1 MAAIESTIDPEMAK
15 TLSSELATIPS
26 VNRLLQDPDVVALV
40 EKYGHT
46 ATSDAVRGVLADAR
60 ARLKSSNN
68 AGSTEL
74 GPHIFAKQISQR
86 LETAAAPSLKR
97 VFNLTGTVLHTNL
110 GRAPLPPEVVEAITG
125 AALQPSNLE
134 FDIDS
139 GRRGDRDN
147 HLEARICRL
156 TGAEAA
162 TVVNN
167 NAAAVLLT
175 LNSIALR
182 KEVAVSRGELIE
194 IGGSFR
200 MPDIMA
206 RAGCRLHE
214 VGTTNRTH
222 LYDFSNAIG
231 PRMALIMK
239 VHTSNYVVKG
249 FTAGVAEHDLAG
261 LAHEHGLPFA
271 VDLGSGSLVDL
282 SRWGLPH
289 EPTPRETLAAGADVV
304 TFSGDKLLG
313 GPQAGIIVGTK
324 ALVSKIRR
332 NPMKRAMRLGKL
344 SIAALDAVLRL
355 YDDPD
360 RLPEKL
366 PALRWLVRSP
376 ADITAAAE
384 RLMPSMKAWVGERGT
399 VSLQSVQSQ
408 IGSGAQP
415 AGTLTSAA
423 IAIHPAGGK
432 KGQGTRLRKLNESL
446 RALPIPVIGRVE
458 NNALVL
464 DLRCL
469 DDEAGFIVQIGVGS
483 TSQETSQP

>member
-1 MAAIESTIDPEMAK
+1 MTTIMNTANQEMPKTSQSDLAA
-15 TLSSELATIPS
+15 IPS
-26 VNRLLQDPDVVALV
+26 VDRLLHDPNVVALV
-40 EKYGHT
+40 ETYGHK
-46 ATSDAVRGVLADAR
+46 ATSGAVREVLADAR
-60 ARLKSSNN
+60 AHLKSNSDVQ
-68 AGSTEL
+68 SIQLRIHTL
-74 GPHIFAKQISQR
+74 TQLISER
-86 LETAAAPSLKR
+86 LETSAAPSLKR

-110 GRAPLPPEVVEAITG
+110 GRAPLPPEVVDAIAD

-134 FDIDS
+134 FDIVS
-139 GRRGDRDN
+139 GRRGDRDS
-147 HLEARICRL
+147 HLESRICAL

-222 LYDFSNAIG
+222 LHDFANAIG
-231 PRMALIMK
+231 KRMALIMK
-239 VHTSNYVVKG
+239 VHTSNYVVEG
-249 FTAGVAEHDLAG
+249 FTAGVAERDLAK
-261 LAHEHGLPFA
+261 LAHEHDLPFV

-289 EPTPRETLAAGADVV
+289 EPTPRETLMAGADVV

-324 ALVSKIRR
+324 KLISKIRR

-355 YDDPD
+355 YDNPD

-384 RLMPSMKAWVGERGT
+384 RLLPSMKEWVGERGI
-399 VSLQSVQSQ
+399 VLLQSVESQ

-415 AGTLTSAA
+415 SGTLSSTAL
-423 IAIHPAGGK
+423 AIHPVGSK
-432 KGQGTRLRKLNESL
+432 KGRGTRLRKLNEAL
-446 RALPIPVIGRVE
+446 RALPLPVIGRVE
-458 NNALVL
+458 NDALVL

-469 DDEAGFIVQIGVGS
+469 DDEDAFIAQIVIE
-483 TSQETSQP
+483 TNRLETS

>member
-1 MAAIESTIDPEMAK
+1 VTQIQSMNDPEMTK
-15 TLSSELATIPS
+15 SRSSEFAAIPS
-26 VNRLLQDPDVVALV
+26 VDRLLHDPGVIALV
-40 EKYGHT
+40 ETYGHS
-46 ATSDAVRGVLADAR
+46 ATSDAVREVLADAR
-60 ARLKSSNN
+60 SRMRSN
-68 AGSTEL
+68 EKV
-74 GPHIFAKQISQR
+74 GPAQLHPDTLTQRISER
-86 LETAAAPSLKR
+86 LETAAAPSLRR

-110 GRAPLPPEVVEAITG
+110 GRAPLPPEVIDAITE

-134 FDIDS
+134 FNIEK
-139 GRRGDRDN
+139 GRRGDRDD
-147 HLEARICRL
+147 HLESRICAL

-175 LNSIALR
+175 LNSLALR

-200 MPDIMA
+200 IPDIMA

-222 LYDFSNAIG
+222 LHDFANAMG
-231 PRMALIMK
+231 KRMALIMK
-239 VHTSNYVVKG
+239 VHTSNYVVEG
-249 FTAGVAEHDLAG
+249 FTASVAERDLAA
-261 LAHEHGLPFA
+261 LAHENDLPFV

-289 EPTPRETLAAGADVV
+289 EPTPRETLASGADIV

-324 ALVSKIRR
+324 DLVAKIRR

-366 PALRWLVRSP
+366 PSLRWLVRSP
-376 ADITAAAE
+376 TDIAAAAE
-384 RLMPSMKAWVGERGT
+384 RLMPQLKAWVGDRGT
-399 VSLQSVQSQ
+399 VSLQSVESQ

-415 AGTLTSAA
+415 AGALPSTA
-423 IAIHPAGGK
+423 IAIHPSGGK
-432 KGQGTRLRKLNESL
+432 RGQGTRLRKLNELL
-446 RALPIPVIGRVE
+446 RALPLPVIGRVE
-458 NNALVL
+458 NDALVL

-469 DDEAGFIVQIGVGS
+469 DDEDAFVAQLAAESAGLD
-483 TSQETSQP
+483 TP